1 MLIALAACVG
11 TGSSD
16 RPSPLDDSRARDTS
30 VESQEDSGV
39 SAPDLST
46 STVPRN
52 PHRRTWLA
60 VAVGP
65 QHACGQN
72 PDRTLTCWGTSM
84 HVDSI
89 EPSIEIAEVALGSGA
104 RCMTDLD
111 GELWCHSSVMEQLSP
126 TNARGLSADG
136 AVACWASSEDGAGCE
151 YLPSGNP
158 VSKNIDAVPDE
169 TFLAIDVSRFA
180 ACGVLADGS
189 LTCWGDDP
197 LSDAEVP
204 SGVFTDVGVGT
215 FHACAL
221 NEVGGIECWGGA
233 HDPDYDRILEPPEGQ
248 FIDLSIQS
256 YMACAVR
263 VDGLV
268 SCWGWQYSWTGV
280 LEPPTNARFKSVDKG
295 GGVGCGVT
303 RSDEIR
309 CWGNEGN
316 GVLDVPE

>member
-1 MLIALAACVG
+1 MLIALTACVG
-11 TGSSD
+11 TGSGD
-16 RPSPLDDSRARDTS
+16 RPSPLDDSTARDSS
-30 VESQEDSGV
+30 VESHVDSGV
-39 SAPDLST
+39 SPPGLST

-52 PHRRTWLA
+52 PHRRTWLD
-60 VAVGP
+60 VAVGA

-72 PDRTLTCWGTSM
+72 PERTLTCWGTGNPPV
-84 HVDSI
+84 VDQV
-89 EPSIEIAEVALGSGA
+89 PPVAEVVAGVGGTCVTTLE
-104 RCMTDLD
+104 D
-111 GELWCHSSVMEQLSP
+111 ELWCYYWPQPERLSP
-126 TNARGLSADG
+126 TNARGISVG
-136 AVACWASSEDGAGCE
+136 AAAVCWADSEGGAGCE
-151 YLPSGNP
+151 YTESPHVTGEEL
-158 VSKNIDAVPDE
+158 DQVPE
-169 TFLAIDVSRFA
+169 GQFLAIDVSKWS

-189 LTCWGDDP
+189 LTCWGDGTLP
-197 LSDAEVP
+197 EVEVP
-204 SGVFTDVGVGT
+204 AGVYTDVAVGYA
-215 FHACAL
+215 HACAL
-221 NEVGGIECWGGA
+221 NEAGGIECWGGA

-248 FIDLSIQS
+248 FIELAVSS
-256 YMACAVR
+256 YLACAVR